1 MIRPVQFFATVCV
14 LASALDVTTAVCC
27 PNEVMKL
34 QTEASNVERLL
45 WASVTSEDLRPSLS
59 AVSRDFRESGCADG
73 RHVGSL
79 DVCSVGPCNF
89 FHCNCDGGCITGR
102 QFDVP
107 TIGEQPLSFYCD
119 KDVPADLD
127 KDVMNLIKHRDCT
140 CSNAVHRDL
149 RHTSGDYTLSVTEVE
164 GPEQNASDPIYCE
177 KGMVYCEVDIRRV
190 KSFGVTTS
198 LSFTLG
204 AGAGLSLKKIA
215 IPVDFS
221 ATHTTEWSETTATET
236 GFHCTAQGGG
246 VTWLRIKP
254 KYYKLTVATVIPRL
268 QNRRN
273 YCEIRHVYVPRT
285 NADGTIAGDR
295 RCVYRNIDE

>member
-45 WASVTSEDLRPSLS
+45 WA
-59 AVSRDFRESGCADG
+59 DFRESGCADG

-204 AGAGLSLKKIA
+204 AGAGLSQKDRDPRRLFRDAHDRVVRDDGHRDGLPLHGTGRRRHLAPHQAQVLQI
-215 IPVDFS
+215 DCRHCHS
-221 ATHTTEWSETTATET
+221 AAAEPP
-236 GFHCTAQGGG
+236 QL
-246 VTWLRIKP
+246 LRDP
-254 KYYKLTVATVIPRL
+254 ARL
-268 QNRRN
+268 RAKDQRGRHHSRRQAVRLP
-273 YCEIRHVYVPRT
+273 E
-285 NADGTIAGDR
+285 
-295 RCVYRNIDE
+295 YR